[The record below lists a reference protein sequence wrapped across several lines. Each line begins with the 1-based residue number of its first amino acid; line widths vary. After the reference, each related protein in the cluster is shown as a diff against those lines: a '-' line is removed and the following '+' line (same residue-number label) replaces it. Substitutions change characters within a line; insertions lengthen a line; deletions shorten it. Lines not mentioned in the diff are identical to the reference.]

1 MQGGEEKTVILGGDE
16 EPRSEAT
23 TATNGRVTP
32 QTIVYQI
39 MNNNQ
44 RKQIFLRP
52 RRSEA
57 SLKKRSEATPIFEI
71 LLT

>member
-1 MQGGEEKTVILGGDE
+1 MQGGEEKTVILRDDE

-23 TATNGRVTP
+23 TATNGRVN
-32 QTIVYQI
+32 QI
-39 MNNNQ
+39 MNIKQ

-57 SLKKRSEATPIFEI
+57 TPTYEYQY
-71 LLT
+71 